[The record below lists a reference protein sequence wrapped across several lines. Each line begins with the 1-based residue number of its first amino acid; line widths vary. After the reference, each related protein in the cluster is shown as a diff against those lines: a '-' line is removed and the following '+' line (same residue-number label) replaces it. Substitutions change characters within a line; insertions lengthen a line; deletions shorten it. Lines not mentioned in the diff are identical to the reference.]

1 MARTRYLRK
10 PPPPEEDTPDG
21 ETAGV
26 DDGVVGEERKVN
38 DKDGDNGDDGDDGN
52 DDDDDGDDKDK
63 DGDKGAND
71 DEATEDENEDDA
83 DDDDVEMH
91 QTIKNILEPPS
102 VDPRAVKAMMMAM
115 TKAMTTAITNASLA
129 AANKRDK
136 PVYSTALDPY
146 DDESFE
152 TTTKEGK
159 YRWHLVTKTTEGW
172 KKESTSATV
181 DHADKVLDL
190 FKDRAVQFG
199 LDNIMNVPTSGTG
212 KVENNPRLILGKD
225 QWNAELGT
233 YINVLTSYHQLTLDQ
248 VRAFSGWFM
257 GDESSK
263 LETSSTM
270 KVEPIYPNIQGNIG
284 LVNRYKIRLR
294 QLSGALHFIL
304 KNHISRKSY
313 NSF

>member
-1 MARTRYLRK
+1 
-10 PPPPEEDTPDG
+10 
-21 ETAGV
+21 
-26 DDGVVGEERKVN
+26 
-38 DKDGDNGDDGDDGN
+38 
-52 DDDDDGDDKDK
+52 
-63 DGDKGAND
+63 
-71 DEATEDENEDDA
+71 
-83 DDDDVEMH
+83 
-91 QTIKNILEPPS
+91 
-102 VDPRAVKAMMMAM
+102 M
-115 TKAMTTAITNASLA
+115 TKAMKTEITNASETA
-129 AANKRDK
+129 VNKRDK
-136 PVYSTALDPY
+136 PVYSTAIDPY

-152 TTTKEGK
+152 TTSKEGK
-159 YRWHLVTKTTEGW
+159 YRWHLITKTTEGW
-172 KKESTSATV
+172 KKESTAATV

-212 KVENNPRLILGKD
+212 KVEDNPRLILGKD

-270 KVEPIYPNIQGNIG
+270 KVEPIDPNKEGNVG

-304 KNHISRKSY
+304 KNHISRTSYKS
-313 NSF
+313 FQPDK